1 MADLLNKHFEVIDS
15 RFFDLFCGAFDTGLQ
30 YVRRAEAGKAYI
42 RTHENWP
49 EIEYHENNGLPNVK
63 STGKSPKDY
72 GGAIQFSFSSI
83 LRLIDDEQPPDFRKE
98 PTFISLVDYAK
109 TEPRLK
115 QYLLFDFDDYAP
127 TKLLGVVAYALDR
140 YVNTT
145 KQLDLDRE
153 KLLPIY
159 VLLEQNLFRSTLPV
173 AVVVPILFLKFDFS
187 QVQIGEHI
195 AVEELS
201 DEFHLARGWRGPW
214 GVSDN
219 SLVESAATH
228 GLFIRNLSMSNEN
241 WIKAS
246 QVHVDPES
254 YPIEKIDTFF
264 AALRIA
270 TGYPTGYAQMV
281 LLPIGWADHYAANIT
296 PLSGPEMEKY
306 PPFFK
311 HGYWREEVPT
321 VTSGQA
327 DHAKRLFN
335 GLRQIFQTDDAKK
348 VRLSMNRLNLGTIRS
363 SDEDGI
369 VDSMI
374 ALEALLSDGNQ
385 EMTHKVALRL
395 AALYKLSDPARAVEA
410 FAEMKRIYAFRSKLV
425 HGSPDLEK
433 GREID
438 RGSKKVSATD
448 AAVEHL
454 RHAFATLIKNPS
466 LLDPKKI
473 DTFLLTDTV

>member
-1 MADLLNKHFEVIDS
+1 MANLLNKHLEVIDS
-15 RFFDLFCGAFDTGLQ
+15 RFFDLFCRAFDSGLQ
-30 YVRRAEAGKAYI
+30 YVRRAEAGNYYI
-42 RTHENWP
+42 GTHENWP
-49 EIEYHENNGLPNVK
+49 EIEYHENNGLPYVK
-63 STGKSPKDY
+63 STGKPPKDY

-83 LRLIDDEQPPDFRKE
+83 FGLRDDEPPRDFRKE

-115 QYLLFDFDDYAP
+115 QYLLFDVDDFAT
-127 TKLLGVVAYALDR
+127 TKLVGVVAYALDR

-159 VLLEQNLFRSTLPV
+159 VPLEQNLFRSALPV

-187 QVQIGEHI
+187 EVQIGEHI
-195 AVEELS
+195 AVEKLS
-201 DEFHLARGWRGPW
+201 HEFHLARGWRGSW
-214 GVSDN
+214 SVSDN

-228 GLFIRNLSMSNEN
+228 GLFIRNLSIPNKN
-241 WIKAS
+241 WVMAG
-246 QVHVDPES
+246 QVQMDPES
-254 YPIEKIDTFF
+254 YPIEKVDTFF

-270 TGYPTGYAQMV
+270 TGYQTGYARTV
-281 LLPIGWADHYAANIT
+281 LLPIGWADYYAANIT

-327 DHAKRLFN
+327 DDAKQLFN
-335 GLRQIFQTDDAKK
+335 GLQQIFQTDDAKK
-348 VRLSMNRLNLGTIRS
+348 VRLSMNRLNLGAIRS

-395 AALYKLSDPARAVEA
+395 A
-410 FAEMKRIYAFRSKLV
+410 MKRIYAFRSKLV
-425 HGSPDLEK
+425 HGSPDLDK

-438 RGSKKVSATD
+438 RDSKKVSATD
-448 AAVEHL
+448 AALEHL
-454 RHAFATLIKNPS
+454 RNAFAMLIKNPS

-473 DTFLLTDTV
+473 DTFLLTDTF